1 MVNAVLSSLPTFLM
15 SCLLLYKG
23 IIDKIDKYRRHLFWR
38 GKDLEKKNPP
48 LAAWEMICRPKD
60 KGGLGI
66 LNLHTQNTCLLM
78 KMIHKFLNHYDIPW
92 VHLIWEVYYQQG
104 ILSSDIPQCSFWWRD
119 CLKLLATY
127 KAHATCI
134 PQDGKTIDFWQEVW
148 EEIPKSQLWPHLYSF
163 SKQQQIFVHEIFHTE
178 DMADHFH
185 LPLSEEAYAE
195 FLQLEQ
201 YLQGMNLSADQDI
214 WQFTPGQVTYKVSTA
229 YATLTIA
236 PEIIPAIKWLWKTCC
251 QLKHKIFFWL
261 LLNDRINTRALLQ
274 RKGFFLQD
282 YTCVMCNLQALETRD
297 HLFFHCQFA
306 QLCWSYICTNW
317 QPAYTGIQEE
327 ISNLKQLLSVPYAM
341 EIIILTCWAIWTTRN
356 DHIFQHIQPSIYR
369 CRKKL
374 KEELKWIIYR
384 VKRKEYSGF
393 EAWIKS
399 FR

>member
-1 MVNAVLSSLPTFLM
+1 MINTSSL
-15 SCLLLYKG
+15 
-23 IIDKIDKYRRHLFWR
+23 R
-38 GKDLEKKNPP
+38 
-48 LAAWEMICRPKD
+48 
-60 KGGLGI
+60 I
-66 LNLHTQNTCLLM
+66 LQNGCGEE
-78 KMIHKFLNHYDIPW
+78 NY
-92 VHLIWEVYYQQG
+92 G
-104 ILSSDIPQCSFWWRD
+104 CILSG
-119 CLKLLATY
+119 KLSVICIFYAPADGDPHKN
-127 KAHATCI
+127 KARRNVARLRVYTLFYTRGY
-134 PQDGKTIDFWQEVW
+134 D
-148 EEIPKSQLWPHLYSF
+148 
-163 SKQQQIFVHEIFHTE
+163 
-178 DMADHFH
+178 
-185 LPLSEEAYAE
+185 
-195 FLQLEQ
+195 
-201 YLQGMNLSADQDI
+201 DI

-282 YTCVMCNLQALETRD
+282 YTCVMCNLHALETRD

-317 QPAYTGIQEE
+317 QPAHTGIQEE

-374 KEELKWIIYR
+374 KEELK
-384 VKRKEYSGF
+384 
-393 EAWIKS
+393 
-399 FR
+399 